1 MGVYHFCTDFF
12 IVGGVIAVKSGN
24 MSFIWLNINSLLPG
38 HKLEWPIFTT
48 AHPVPGHE
56 RVKETLTL

>member
-1 MGVYHFCTDFF
+1 MGYPGEICLVWY
-12 IVGGVIAVKSGN
+12 S
-24 MSFIWLNINSLLPG
+24 SLLPG

-56 RVKETLTL
+56 RVNECDPYYRMRISPQIH

>member
-1 MGVYHFCTDFF
+1 MCESEG
-12 IVGGVIAVKSGN
+12 I
-24 MSFIWLNINSLLPG
+24 INSLLPG

-56 RVKETLTL
+56 RVKAVMKVQEETGSGTGGNLLFLAYYLLIFG